1 VLFCTFKDNGAQ
13 GSLKGWHMP
22 LVIGIRFNP
31 AGKVY
36 YFDPIGFK
44 DLRVGE
50 YVVVET
56 SRGEE
61 AGRVVIPAHEVSDEE
76 IVRRLKAISR
86 RASSLDLM
94 QMAYYQYREKDAL
107 KRCQEKVHEHNLPMK
122 IVRAEYSYDG
132 SRLVFF
138 FAAEKRID
146 FRSLVQDLARSFKA
160 RIELRQ
166 IGVRDE
172 AKLMG
177 GLGRCGQTLCCTT
190 WLTEFNPVSI
200 KMAKAQDLPLSP
212 MDISGVCGRLLCCL
226 AYESDYYAEAQKRL
240 PKRGKVIDTPQGR
253 GTVTRLDFI
262 KETVHVELENQV
274 VVEFS
279 HEELTTPPKP
289 PPAKTPEPS
298 PQRSR
303 RRRRRRPR
311 K

>member
-1 VLFCTFKDNGAQ
+1 
-13 GSLKGWHMP
+13 MP
-22 LVIGIRFNP
+22 LVVGVRFNP

-36 YFDPIGFK
+36 YFDPIGYK

-50 YVVVET
+50 YVVVDT
-56 SRGEE
+56 ARGEE
-61 AGRVVIPAHEVSDEE
+61 AGKIVIAPHDVSDQE
-76 IVRRLKAISR
+76 IVRRLKPISR
-86 RASSLDLM
+86 RASAVDLM
-94 QMAYYQYREKDAL
+94 QMAYYQYREQDAL
-107 KRCQEKVHEHNLPMK
+107 ERCQEKVQEHRLPMK

-132 SRLVFF
+132 TRLVFF
-138 FAAEKRID
+138 FASEKRVD
-146 FRSLVQDLARSFKA
+146 FRALVQDLARSFKA

-177 GLGRCGQTLCCTT
+177 GIGRCGQTLCCST

-226 AYESDYYAEAQKRL
+226 AYESDHYTEAKKRL
-240 PKRGKVIDTPQGR
+240 PRRGKVIDTPKGR
-253 GTVTRLDFI
+253 GTVTRLDVLR
-262 KETVHVELENQV
+262 ESVQVELENEEI
-274 VVEFS
+274 VEFS
-279 HEELTTPPKP
+279 HEELMAEPEPP
-289 PPAKTPEPS
+289 PPAVS
-298 PQRSR
+298 